1 MKRGGNKADG
11 PDQRELL
18 DRLRIDRSDD
28 NDDREGGGRWWIVL
42 FMFVCAVGAAAVVY
56 FFWWPKP
63 ATDATIADA
72 DSTQTATS
80 NSSSSGRQSGA
91 TPGTSGGAP
100 VSAGGILSAS
110 GYITARRLATV
121 SAEITGRVSE
131 VLVEEGMTVEAGQV
145 LARLDPTLAKI
156 DLGIAGANVKSAQ
169 GALAAAESD
178 RAEAQRILVR
188 IQGLRR
194 GDTAS
199 IADITKAEAA
209 ARATEARYA
218 QAQGNLAGAQ
228 QSALRAQ
235 ALLDKHEIRAPFAG
249 IVTTRD
255 AQPGE
260 IVSPA
265 AAGGGFTRTGICTI
279 VDMTSLEVEV
289 EVNEAFI
296 SRVKPRMKA
305 RATLDAYPDWQIPAS
320 VIAIIPTANRD
331 KATVKVRVKIEASD
345 PRILPDMAAKV
356 EFFDREPP
364 PLQPPPAAS
373 APTAPAAA
381 QGNLP

>member
-1 MKRGGNKADG
+1 MIRAGNKADAA
-11 PDQRELL
+11 DQRELL

-28 NDDREGGGRWWIVL
+28 DEDGEGGGRWWIVL
-42 FMFVCAVGAAAVVY
+42 FMFVCAAGAAAFVY
-56 FFWWPKP
+56 FVWWPKP
-63 ATDATIADA
+63 ANDTTIADA
-72 DSTQTATS
+72 GSAQPATS
-80 NSSSSGRQSGA
+80 NSSSSSAPSGA
-91 TPGTSGGAP
+91 TPRTNGGAP
-100 VSAGGILSAS
+100 VSVGGILSAS

-131 VLVEEGMTVEAGQV
+131 VLVEEGMTVEAGKV

-156 DLGIAGANVKSAQ
+156 DLGIAAANVKSAQ
-169 GALAAAESD
+169 GALAAADSD
-178 RAEAQRILVR
+178 RVEAQRILAR

-199 IADITKAEAA
+199 VADITKAEAA

-228 QSALRAQ
+228 QSLLRAQ
-235 ALLDKHEIRAPFAG
+235 AMLDKHEIRAPFAG
-249 IVTTRD
+249 VVTTRD

-296 SRVKPRMKA
+296 SRVKPQMKA

-331 KATVKVRVKIEASD
+331 KATVKVRVRIEASD

-364 PLQPPPAAS
+364 PLPAPATS
-373 APTAPAAA
+373 AATAPATAR
-381 QGNLP
+381 GNSP

>member
-1 MKRGGNKADG
+1 MKRGGKKADAA
-11 PDQRELL
+11 DQRELL

-28 NDDREGGGRWWIVL
+28 DDDDEGGGRWWIVL
-42 FMFVCAVGAAAVVY
+42 FMFVCVAGAAGLIYVY
-56 FFWWPKP
+56 WWPKP
-63 ATDATIADA
+63 PSDTMVADTTSA
-72 DSTQTATS
+72 PVSSAPATS
-80 NSSSSGRQSGA
+80 
-91 TPGTSGGAP
+91 TPGTTGSTPPP

-131 VLVEEGMTVEAGQV
+131 VLVEEGMTVEANQV

-156 DLGIAGANVKSAQ
+156 DLAIAEANVKSAQ
-169 GALAAAESD
+169 GTLAAAESD
-178 RAEAQRILVR
+178 RAEAQRILER
-188 IQGLRR
+188 IQGLKR
-194 GDTAS
+194 GDVAS
-199 IADITKAEAA
+199 VADITKAEAA
-209 ARATEARYA
+209 AKATDARYGS
-218 QAQGNLAGAQ
+218 AQGALAAAQ
-228 QSALRAQ
+228 QSLLRAK
-235 ALLDKHEIRAPFAG
+235 AVLDKHEIRAPFSG
-249 IVTTRD
+249 VVTTRD

-296 SRVKPRMKA
+296 SRVKPLMKA

-364 PLQPPPAAS
+364 PLAPPRPPA
-373 APTAPAAA
+373 PATP
-381 QGNLP
+381 QGNSP